1 MDILE
6 TTLVGGVVGAVYGVM
21 GYIKN
26 HSISEPSDFDWSKFL
41 PTVILTALAGLVIGS
56 TGKLPDDPMI
66 AGYLTAFGTIG
77 IDRAVETFI
86 KMIFK

>member
-1 MDILE
+1 MEILE
-6 TTLVGGVVGAVYGVM
+6 TTLIGGVVGAVYGVM

-26 HSISEPSDFDWSKFL
+26 NSVDEPLDFKWSKFF

-66 AGYLTAFGTIG
+66 AGYLAAFGTIG

-86 KMIFK
+86 KMILK